1 MPDQNYFFKIH
12 LDTLVSVS
20 CKVPPAL
27 TGHLS
32 LPHCCWAS
40 TLSIFSM
47 KLFPQRH
54 WLLFFLLN
62 ELSPA
67 AQTGPRAIWGLRAPD
82 QAAPHLSLLPT
93 SRYEGATCTSSHTP
107 ALPLSYFILLTI
119 LVCQAKEQL
128 SAEDPVFNL
137 WPCQASSAGST
148 RRSHMDLMW
157 TQLRVLHLSIIWVYI
172 HMESNP
178 HTYLFTSSVLPVF
191 CQFYLYFL
199 CAKTP
204 TSPRIHQ
211 GSLSSRVS
219 FIYFISLQ
227 KTLIVMLSTAL
238 FNSNRTLRD

>member
-20 CKVPPAL
+20 CKVPPAP

-137 WPCQASSAGST
+137 WPCQASSASST

-157 TQLRVLHLSIIWVYI
+157 TQLHNLSLYTYGVK
-172 HMESNP
+172 P
-178 HTYLFTSSVLPVF
+178 TYLPIYILSFTCILSVLSVF
-191 CQFYLYFL
+191 FMCENTYEPQD
-199 CAKTP
+199 
-204 TSPRIHQ
+204 
-211 GSLSSRVS
+211 SSRIS
-219 FIYFISLQ
+219 F
-227 KTLIVMLSTAL
+227 
-238 FNSNRTLRD
+238 